1 MIENQCWWKVITIP
15 SGTAQTCRHIRCHQQ
30 LSHMR
35 TSPFL
40 LTLMPT
46 HGHTL
51 TQTYVQAHCVQR
63 HIKDNPPHCSLLPAE
78 RRSGGNVFK
87 QRGIEIEEVKESV
100 SEKERT
106 HKGILRESPLEKEKH
121 KRLGIADRFHFS
133 PLLLAACSL
142 RALRAKGF
150 ADKHLTR
157 WKEPGLRYTA
167 AGPSKVKGEAISLPT
182 TLAVKW
188 A

>member
-1 MIENQCWWKVITIP
+1 MITF
-15 SGTAQTCRHIRCHQQ
+15 T
-30 LSHMR
+30 
-35 TSPFL
+35 
-40 LTLMPT
+40 PT

-51 TQTYVQAHCVQR
+51 TQTYVQAHTVSR
-63 HIKDNPPHCSLLPAE
+63 DILKTIRRTAHCFPLNDA
-78 RRSGGNVFK
+78 RGGGGNVFK
-87 QRGIEIEEVKESV
+87 QCGIEIEEVKESV

-106 HKGILRESPLEKEKH
+106 HKGRLLESPLEKEKH

-142 RALRAKGF
+142 RVLRAKGF
-150 ADKHLTR
+150 TDKHLTR

-167 AGPSKVKGEAISLPT
+167 AGLSKVKGEAISLPT